1 MLLSAGDDDKIFL
14 EVESSKSG
22 MTPMEEAPSHIV
34 ASAVVD
40 AGAGKPAADGPCAGG
55 VVFLVGFMGCG
66 KTTVG
71 RRLAKLLRGRFVDL
85 DAFIE
90 RTAGRKI
97 ADIFRSEGEAGFRRR
112 ERAALLQV
120 CADMTADPAPWKVV
134 ALGGGTFTV
143 AANREDIRRTG
154 CSVWLDAPFELSAVR
169 VAQNGGRPLWSSLE
183 EARARYEARRTDY
196 AQADVR
202 LCVTNAAPSRIA
214 ADIVQ
219 ALAARQAHLQ
229 GLTTNPPH
237 PV

>member
-1 MLLSAGDDDKIFL
+1 MLLSAAGGDKIFL

-22 MTPMEEAPSHIV
+22 VTLMEEGPSHIV
-34 ASAVVD
+34 SAVVD
-40 AGAGKPAADGPCAGG
+40 AGAEKPAADGLCKGG

-71 RRLAKLLRGRFVDL
+71 RRLAKLLRGRFADL

-90 RTAGRKI
+90 RTAGRTI
-97 ADIFRSEGEAGFRRR
+97 ADLFRLEGETGFRRR
-112 ERAALLQV
+112 EQAALVRLCTELTQ
-120 CADMTADPAPWKVV
+120 DRTPWKVV
-134 ALGGGTFTV
+134 ALGGGTFTI
-143 AANREDIRRTG
+143 AANRDYIRRTG
-154 CSVWLDAPFELSAVR
+154 RSVWLDAPFELSATR
-169 VAQNGGRPLWSSLE
+169 IARDGGRPLWTSLE

-196 AQADVR
+196 AQADIR